1 MELKQHKR
9 RKTIRKL
16 VTIKERKEAENK
28 QKQKQIEQKIGKNF
42 EINSFF

>member
-16 VTIKERKEAENK
+16 VTIKERKAEKNK
-28 QKQKQIEQKIGKNF
+28 KTKTNRAKNW
-42 EINSFF
+42 